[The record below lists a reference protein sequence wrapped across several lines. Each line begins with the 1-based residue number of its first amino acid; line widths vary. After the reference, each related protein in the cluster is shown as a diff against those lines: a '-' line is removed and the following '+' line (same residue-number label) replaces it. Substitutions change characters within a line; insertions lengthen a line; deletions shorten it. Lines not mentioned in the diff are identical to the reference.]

1 MPLTTMATSLTPS
14 LLPRALQV
22 TLTKVDSKGA
32 KLKSELIVNVQEAVD
47 TYPRI
52 FCFAYENM
60 RSTKFKKVRSDFRDS
75 RFFMGKNKVR
85 DDDPRRPHTFTRTVH
100 PLSHLHTHLRT
111 KRTRVT
117 TKRHRAMSRASACAG
132 M

>member
-85 DDDPRRPHTFTRTVH
+85 DDDPRGHT
-100 PLSHLHTHLRT
+100 PLHAPCTLYPISIPTYARNGL
-111 KRTRVT
+111 V
-117 TKRHRAMSRASACAG
+117 
-132 M
+132 